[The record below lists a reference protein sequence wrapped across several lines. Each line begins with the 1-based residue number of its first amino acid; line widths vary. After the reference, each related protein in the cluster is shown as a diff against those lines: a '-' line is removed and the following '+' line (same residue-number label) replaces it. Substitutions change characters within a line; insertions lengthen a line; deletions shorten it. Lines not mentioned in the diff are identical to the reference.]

1 MLAAVAA
8 AIFVIDRLALKA
20 EKHGWIYWRRR
31 KATGSAPG
39 NALLDLNVFAD
50 PGAKHIVEV
59 REAEPMEEISHA
71 DIVPSSDQL
80 QPPVDD
86 GGTEPGRWRPG
97 NPGWRSAESSSS
109 RSIGF
114 MHSSLSFS
122 WWLTALLT
130 G

>member
-31 KATGSAPG
+31 KATGSATG
-39 NALLDLNVFAD
+39 NALLDLQCIRRSRRQN
-50 PGAKHIVEV
+50 IVEV

-86 GGTEPGRWRPG
+86 GGTEPGR
-97 NPGWRSAESSSS
+97 
-109 RSIGF
+109 
-114 MHSSLSFS
+114 
-122 WWLTALLT
+122 
-130 G
+130 